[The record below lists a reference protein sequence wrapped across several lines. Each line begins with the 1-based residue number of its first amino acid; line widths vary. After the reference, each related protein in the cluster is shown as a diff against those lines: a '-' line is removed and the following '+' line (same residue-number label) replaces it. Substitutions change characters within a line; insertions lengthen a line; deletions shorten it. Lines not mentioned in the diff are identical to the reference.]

1 MSIHVFITRL
11 FVASL
16 FVTTLCLG
24 GCAQHG
30 EKPADVGSVLNDMSL
45 VRDRSVSSI
54 SDYRIDGWRY
64 IDRYN
69 IVLTASHNENYLVS
83 FMTPCLGIN
92 SAFAIGFTSTA
103 GGVTEFDDIV
113 VEGPG
118 RRAEVCPIK
127 EIVRL
132 KDSEG

>member
-1 MSIHVFITRL
+1 MRIHSFIT
-11 FVASL
+11 SL
-16 FVTTLCLG
+16 FLSALGLG

-30 EKPADVGSVLNDMSL
+30 EKPADVSAVLDDMSL
-45 VRDRSVSSI
+45 VRDRSVTSI
-54 SDYRIDGWRY
+54 RDYRIDGWRY

-69 IVLTASHNENYLVS
+69 IVLTASRNENYLIS
-83 FMTPCLGIN
+83 FRTPCLGIN

-132 KDSEG
+132 RNSGD